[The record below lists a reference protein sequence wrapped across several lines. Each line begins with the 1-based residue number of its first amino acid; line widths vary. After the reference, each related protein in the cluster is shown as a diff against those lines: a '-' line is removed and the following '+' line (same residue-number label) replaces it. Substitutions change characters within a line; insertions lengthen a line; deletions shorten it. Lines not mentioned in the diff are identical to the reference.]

1 VTATRSIARTVARS
15 ARLGDVHT
23 FTPATLEVRGVVLL
37 LPGGGQDHTSPGIIA
52 RALRLNRAGFEVP
65 VVRSLDS
72 VPALLADHDGQV
84 GLLGVYAGAHRAL
97 TLLVA
102 EPRVVAA
109 VLTFSEPQAEPLTAH
124 PVSAA
129 LRVDVRPVGIIDRVA
144 DEKLVDEQVR
154 WLERHLP

>member
-1 VTATRSIARTVARS
+1 
-15 ARLGDVHT
+15 VHT

-52 RALRLNRAGFEVP
+52 RAIRLNQAGFEVP

-72 VPALLADHDGQV
+72 VPRLLADHDGPV
-84 GLLGVYAGAHRAL
+84 GVLGVYAGAHRAL

-109 VLTFSEPQAEPLTAH
+109 VLTFADPPAEPLLPH

-129 LRVDVRPVGIIDRVA
+129 LRVDVRPLGTIDRVA
-144 DEKLVDEQVR
+144 DDQLVDEQVR
-154 WLERHLP
+154 WLERQLS